1 MLGSKISAEGDNTIA
16 SGIYMRMGSAPQC
29 RRCDPWRGWWHNP
42 PAVVSQRHVY
52 GEISICHAVH
62 GQNDFRNQL
71 SLYGRLGRRVNT
83 NSSCGCWQKIEYG
96 RRIDCNAGAG
106 QIITFA
112 NSVFRNL
119 EIVRHLFMECPFT
132 QQVWRDIGRKIRL
145 SRFLNMTIDDTL
157 LNWWREQTDEAEK
170 LQQKGLRSVF
180 LTTLWEIWTERNNR
194 IFRGKE
200 STPSALAGK
209 IIDELHLWEMVGAK
223 GVKCI
228 MLRD

>member
-1 MLGSKISAEGDNTIA
+1 VT
-16 SGIYMRMGSAPQC
+16 
-29 RRCDPWRGWWHNP
+29 
-42 PAVVSQRHVY
+42 
-52 GEISICHAVH
+52 
-62 GQNDFRNQL
+62 
-71 SLYGRLGRRVNT
+71 T
-83 NSSCGCWQKIEYG
+83 N
-96 RRIDCNAGAG
+96 N
-106 QIITFA
+106 
-112 NSVFRNL
+112 
-119 EIVRHLFMECPFT
+119 
-132 QQVWRDIGRKIRL
+132 
-145 SRFLNMTIDDTL
+145 TL

-209 IIDELHLWEMVGAK
+209 IIDELYLWEMVGAK